1 MDKAACT
8 RRQFIVTA
16 AVGSGAAILTPEH
29 QVLSEIAQVSAEPE
43 SAQSSVQ
50 VIAGL
55 CHECHVQCSMLVH
68 VSDRRV
74 VKVEGNPNG
83 PNRGALCAKGQ
94 STIKNLYSPERLNY
108 PMKRTQPKGDSD
120 PGWVRISWEEAL
132 TTIVTTLKRIKEQY
146 GAHSIAIGQGT
157 GRYSEEQSMRL
168 KNSLGTSN
176 WIVPSHVCYAP
187 MRATV
192 GLTVGHDLDAENGI
206 TACQVYW
213 GKNPAWS
220 HAGMVGRPM
229 IDDLL
234 ERKSKL
240 IVVDPRFE
248 HPLAH
253 KADIFLP
260 VRPGSDGALLLSWI
274 HVILSEGLYNKEFVS
289 KWTNAA
295 MLVRTDTLVLLREA
309 EVVDGGDARDFL
321 PFPECIANRA
331 NRPILMIWDAITER
345 AVRADTLSAKPALF
359 GKYTVSGIECKPVLQ
374 LLADRAAKY
383 PPERVAE
390 LCWTG
395 SAEKI
400 RAAARMY
407 ASAPSASMEV
417 GGQGIEGHT
426 NTFQTLR
433 AQVILAALTG
443 NINRAGGLCGAPH
456 WKWVAG
462 QWKRDG
468 GPRTMAPWGAQ
479 GDEYS
484 IQMQGPHPV
493 EPALNQY
500 PLQPGQPSMI
510 DCFRAMKSGQPY
522 PIKAYLMVQ
531 GNPLG
536 GWCEDQKIVREG
548 LQSLEFLVDMDLYIT
563 PTNNLADI
571 VLPAGLGPF
580 ERGDSPVSGPM
591 FERWSDEKFYIELG
605 RRMNAT
611 WWPWK
616 TEQEWRA
623 WKSQVQAA
631 NTAAARSAGFTVE
644 NGAPKPPL
652 DYYKSVDPKTG
663 RAIGFP
669 TPTGRIEI
677 FSVIA
682 QQHGFDPLPDY
693 TEPADSPYTK
703 RDLAS
708 RYPLVLT
715 TGARPP
721 VFYHSQ
727 HRNNYLQRQLYPHP
741 EVEIN
746 NETAE
751 KFRVKHGDWVWIESR
766 TGRIRMKAKVT
777 PGILP
782 GVVSLA
788 HGWWQGCRELGLPG
802 YGWDGANANMLVS
815 GDAHD
820 EALGVPAPRSQLCTI
835 YQAEA
840 PPYVWDPPYYGS
852 TQPRQYSRSARSIE
866 DILRTKRDKAL

>member
-1 MDKAACT
+1 MGKTAST
-8 RRQFIVTA
+8 RREFFLTVA
-16 AVGSGAAILTPEH
+16 ASGAAAILNPKH
-29 QVLSEIAQVSAEPE
+29 QALSEIAQISGEPVST
-43 SAQSSVQ
+43 QGSVQ
-50 VIAGL
+50 VIAGR
-55 CHECHVQCSMLVH
+55 CHECHVRCSMLVH
-68 VSDRRV
+68 VADGRV

-108 PMKRTQPKGDSD
+108 PMRRTRPKGDPD
-120 PGWVRISWEEAL
+120 PGWVRISWDEAL

-146 GAHSIAIGQGT
+146 GAHAIAIGQGT
-157 GRYSEEQSMRL
+157 GRYSEPQSMRL
-168 KNSLGTSN
+168 KNCLETPN
-176 WIVPSHVCYAP
+176 WIAPSHVCYAP

-192 GLTVGHDLDAENGI
+192 GLTVGHDLDAENDI

-220 HAGMVGRPM
+220 HAGMTGRPM
-229 IDDLL
+229 MDDLL
-234 ERKSKL
+234 ERKAKL

-274 HVILSEGLYNKEFVS
+274 HVILSEGLYDKEFVA

-295 MLVRTDTLVLLREA
+295 MLVRTDTLRLIREA
-309 EVVDGGDARDFL
+309 DVVEGGDAKNFL
-321 PFPECIANRA
+321 SFPDCIADRTK
-331 NRPILMIWDAITER
+331 RPTLMVWDTTTKR
-345 AVRADTLSAKPALF
+345 AVPADSSPAEPALF
-359 GKYTVSGIECKPVLQ
+359 GKYTVNGIECKPVLQ
-374 LLADRAAKY
+374 LLAERAAKY
-383 PPERVAE
+383 KPERAAE

-407 ASAPSASMEV
+407 ANAPSACMEV

-443 NINRAGGLCGAPH
+443 NINRSGGLCGAPH

-462 QWKRDG
+462 QWKRAG
-468 GPRTMAPWGAQ
+468 GPRTIAPWGAPD
-479 GDEYS
+479 DEYA
-484 IQMQGPHPV
+484 IVMQGPHSS
-493 EPALNQY
+493 EPALGAY

-510 DCFRAMKSGQPY
+510 DCFRAMKSGNPY
-522 PIKAYLMVQ
+522 PIKAYVMVQ

-536 GWCEDQKIVREG
+536 GWCEDQKIVYEG
-548 LQSLEFLVDMDLYIT
+548 LQSLEFLADMDLYIT

-571 VLPAGLGPF
+571 VLPAALGPF
-580 ERGDSPVSGPM
+580 ERGENPAIGPQY
-591 FERWSDEKFYIELG
+591 ERWTDEKFYIELG
-605 RRMNAT
+605 RRLNAQ

-616 TEQEWRA
+616 TEQEWRE

-631 NTAAARSAGFTVE
+631 NASAARTAGFAIA
-644 NGAPKPPL
+644 NGEPAPPL
-652 DYYKSVDPKTG
+652 DYYKTADPTTG
-663 RAIGFP
+663 KLIGFP

-677 FSVIA
+677 FSVVA
-682 QQHGFDPLPDY
+682 QQHGFEALLNY
-693 TEPADSPYTK
+693 AEPADSPHS
-703 RDLAS
+703 RPELAS
-708 RYPLVLT
+708 KYPLVLT
-715 TGARPP
+715 TGARLP

-746 NETAE
+746 DETAK
-751 KFRVKHGDWVWIESR
+751 KFGVKHGDWIWIESR

-777 PGILP
+777 AGVLP

-788 HGWWQGCRELGLPG
+788 HGWWQGCQEVGLPG
-802 YGWDGANANMLVS
+802 YGWDGANANVLVPS
-815 GDAHD
+815 DAHD
-820 EALGVPAPRSQLCTI
+820 EALGVPAVRSQLCTI
-835 YQAEA
+835 YPAEK
-840 PPYVWDPPYYGS
+840 PPYVWHPPYYGS
-852 TQPRQYSRSARSIE
+852 TQPRQYSGSVRSSKGPPSTGE
-866 DILRTKRDKAL
+866 G